1 MSDRTT
7 AAETLAAGAPAKS
20 TPHVDAGDAGYSKD
34 LKSRHINMIAIG
46 GAIGTGLFLGAGGRL
61 ASAGPSLAIA
71 YAVCG
76 VFAFFVVRALG
87 ELVLYRPSSGAF
99 VSYAREFMGEK
110 GAFAAG
116 WLYFLNWST
125 TAIADITAAATYA
138 HFWAHVQRHPAV
150 GPRADRPRRR
160 PHRQPH
166 LGEVLRRD
174 GVLVRD
180 HQGRRAGRLHAGRH
194 LPGGHPAP
202 GRRPHPR
209 PRPPITDNGGIFPTG
224 MLPMLLV
231 IQGVVFAY
239 ASVELCG
246 VAAGETEN
254 PEKIMPKAINSIMWR
269 VGLFYVGSVVLL
281 ALLLPYTA
289 YSGDQSPF
297 VTVMDKLGVPGAA
310 GVMNLVVLT
319 AALSSLNS
327 GLYSTGR
334 ILRSMALSGSAP
346 KFTGRMNK
354 GQVPYGGILLT
365 AGFGVLGVGL
375 NYVVPG
381 QAFEIVLNF
390 ASIGILGTWGMIML
404 CSLLFWHRAA
414 GRPGHPPL
422 ATGCPGPRTPRSS
435 RWSSSPRVPGPDVVR
450 TAASGRTTVMCLPLI
465 AAALVGGWFV
475 VRGRVGRDRGGAPGR
490 RDRRSPRGLNDGYG
504 RSAAAAG
511 PLRQPQPALEAV
523 RLSRHRIGEL
533 QHLREELKR
542 PGVVVGRR
550 LPDDRIDRVVQ
561 ERQPE
566 AVHVD
571 PQLMGAAGGRQQP
584 VPAEPAPVLEQ
595 LDPALAVRLARLLA
609 GGHHPALLHDP
620 AAYGHGQRER
630 RVVRRHRLVLLAHPP
645 VPEQRLVRA
654 PVPGP
659 YDEERQPRGQPV
671 EPVRGLQLRAARDR
685 GAAGP
690 APSR

>member
-1 MSDRTT
+1 MSDRIT
-7 AAETLAAGAPAKS
+7 AAEKPAAGVPATS

-46 GAIGTGLFLGAGGRL
+46 GAIGTGLFLGAGGRM
-61 ASAGPSLAIA
+61 AGAGPSLAIA

-138 HFWAHVQRHPAV
+138 HFWAMFSDVPQWVLALIALAVVLTANLISVKYFGEMEFWFAIIKVAALVAFMLVGIYLVVTQHPIE
-150 GPRADRPRRR
+150 G
-160 PHRQPH
+160 HT
-166 LGEVLRRD
+166 
-174 GVLVRD
+174 
-180 HQGRRAGRLHAGRH
+180 
-194 LPGGHPAP
+194 PGFSTISG
-202 GRRPHPR
+202 G
-209 PRPPITDNGGIFPTG
+209 GGIFPVG

-289 YSGDQSPF
+289 YSGDESPF

-346 KFTGRMNK
+346 RFTGRMNK

-375 NYVVPG
+375 NYLMPG

-404 CSLLFWHRAA
+404 CSLLFWHRSQDGRVTRPSYRLPWAPYTQIVTLLFLA
-414 GRPGHPPL
+414 GVAVLMWWG
-422 ATGCPGPRTPRSS
+422 GG
-435 RWSSSPRVPGPDVVR
+435 V
-450 TAASGRTTVMCLPLI
+450 GRTTVMFLPLI
-465 AAALVGGWFV
+465 AAALVGGWYV
-475 VRGRVGRDRGGAPGR
+475 VRGRV
-490 RDRRSPRGLNDGYG
+490 
-504 RSAAAAG
+504 SALAA
-511 PLRQPQPALEAV
+511 
-523 RLSRHRIGEL
+523 
-533 QHLREELKR
+533 
-542 PGVVVGRR
+542 
-550 LPDDRIDRVVQ
+550 
-561 ERQPE
+561 ERQD
-566 AVHVD
+566 A
-571 PQLMGAAGGRQQP
+571 
-584 VPAEPAPVLEQ
+584 
-595 LDPALAVRLARLLA
+595 
-609 GGHHPALLHDP
+609 
-620 AAYGHGQRER
+620 
-630 RVVRRHRLVLLAHPP
+630 
-645 VPEQRLVRA
+645 
-654 PVPGP
+654 
-659 YDEERQPRGQPV
+659 
-671 EPVRGLQLRAARDR
+671 
-685 GAAGP
+685 
-690 APSR
+690 

>member
-1 MSDRTT
+1 MSDGSIT
-7 AAETLAAGAPAKS
+7 AAGQLADAPAS
-20 TPHVDAGDAGYSKD
+20 SPHVDAGDAGYSKD

-61 ASAGPSLAIA
+61 ADAGPSLAIA

-87 ELVLYRPSSGAF
+87 ELILYRPSSGAF

-125 TAIADITAAATYA
+125 TAVADITAAATYA
-138 HFWAHVQRHPAV
+138 HFWSMFSDVPQWILALIALAVVLTANLISVKYFGEMEFWFAIIKVAALVAFMLIGIFLVVTQHPV
-150 GPRADRPRRR
+150 
-160 PHRQPH
+160 
-166 LGEVLRRD
+166 D
-174 GVLVRD
+174 G
-180 HQGRRAGRLHAGRH
+180 HT
-194 LPGGHPAP
+194 PGLSTVSDTGV
-202 GRRPHPR
+202 
-209 PRPPITDNGGIFPTG
+209 FPTG
-224 MLPMLLV
+224 ALPMLLV

-246 VAAGETEN
+246 VAAGETEH
-254 PEKIMPKAINSIMWR
+254 PEKIMPRAINSIMWR

-297 VTVMDKLGVPGAA
+297 VTVMDKIGVPGAA

-346 KFTGRMNK
+346 RFTGLMNK

-404 CSLLFWHRAA
+404 CSLVFWHRSQS
-414 GRPGHPPL
+414 GRVTRPAYRLPWAPYTQIVTL
-422 ATGCPGPRTPRSS
+422 AFLVGVAFLMWWGGG
-435 RWSSSPRVPGPDVVR
+435 V
-450 TAASGRTTVMCLPLI
+450 GRTTVTLLPLI
-465 AAALVGGWFV
+465 AAALVGGWFL
-475 VRGRVGRDRGGAPGR
+475 VRGRVREMARAK
-490 RDRRSPRGLNDGYG
+490 
-504 RSAAAAG
+504 
-511 PLRQPQPALEAV
+511 QEA
-523 RLSRHRIGEL
+523 
-533 QHLREELKR
+533 
-542 PGVVVGRR
+542 
-550 LPDDRIDRVVQ
+550 
-561 ERQPE
+561 
-566 AVHVD
+566 
-571 PQLMGAAGGRQQP
+571 
-584 VPAEPAPVLEQ
+584 
-595 LDPALAVRLARLLA
+595 
-609 GGHHPALLHDP
+609 
-620 AAYGHGQRER
+620 
-630 RVVRRHRLVLLAHPP
+630 
-645 VPEQRLVRA
+645 
-654 PVPGP
+654 
-659 YDEERQPRGQPV
+659 
-671 EPVRGLQLRAARDR
+671 
-685 GAAGP
+685 
-690 APSR
+690 